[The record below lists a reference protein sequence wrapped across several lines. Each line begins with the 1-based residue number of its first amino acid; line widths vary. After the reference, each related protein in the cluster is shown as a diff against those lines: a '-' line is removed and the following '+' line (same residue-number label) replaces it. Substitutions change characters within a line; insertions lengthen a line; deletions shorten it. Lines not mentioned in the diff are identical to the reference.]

1 MKSYSL
7 VKTNKSITLA
17 TFFGLYVAQS
27 VPMSFFT
34 TALQVLMRQADFSLT
49 SIALMQLIKLP
60 WILKFLWSPLVDRR
74 CISTADYK
82 RFIIRSEMVYA
93 LLILVIGFLDINTNI
108 QLILLLLI
116 CSFVASAS
124 QDIATDALAILT
136 FRSENKGMINS
147 MQAMGSFGG
156 ALIGSGVLLMILH
169 QFGWRTVTVCMCM
182 IVMVVILPLKYNKGI
197 QAGDKSET
205 VYAKRADFIWFF
217 SQKGIWRQVCFLILY
232 YSSFIG
238 ILSILRPYLV
248 DLGYGLKEI
257 GFMSGIFGTAVAFVA
272 AYPAG
277 KLIKKFGCNTI
288 RIWVAV
294 LILVSTLYFMQMS
307 YTHPTKIALYI
318 GIMLL
323 WSSYGMGSVV
333 VYTSAMDC
341 VRAGREG
348 TDFTVQTVL
357 AQLSGIIVASVSGL
371 VADRMGYSGLFAME
385 LALAFVSL
393 IFIAI
398 FFKNKK
404 SKNAKTG
411 NNSKI

>member
-7 VKTNKSITLA
+7 VKTNKRITLA

-60 WILKFLWSPLVDRR
+60 WILKFLWSPLVDRC

-93 LLILVIGFLDINTNI
+93 VLILVIGFLDINTNI

-205 VYAKRADFIWFF
+205 VYARRADFIWFF

>member
-1 MKSYSL
+1 MRSFSL
-7 VKTNKSITLA
+7 VKSNKSITLG
-17 TFFGLYVAQS
+17 TFFALYVAQS

-60 WILKFLWSPLVDRR
+60 WILKFLWSPLVDRC
-74 CISTADYK
+74 CISTGDYK
-82 RFIIRSEMVYA
+82 RFIIRSEIIYA
-93 LLILVIGFLDINTNI
+93 LLICVIGFLDINTNI

-156 ALIGSGVLLMILH
+156 ALIGSGVLLIVLH
-169 QFGWRTVTVCMCM
+169 QFGWRTVTVCLCM
-182 IVMVVILPLKYNKGI
+182 IVMLALLPLKYNKGV
-197 QAGDKSET
+197 QAGYKSET
-205 VYAKRADFIWFF
+205 VYAKKADFIWFF

-277 KLIKKFGCNTI
+277 KLIKRFGCNKI

-294 LILVSTLYFMQMS
+294 LILISAFYFMEMS
-307 YTHPTKIALYI
+307 YTHATKTAIYI

-357 AQLSGIIVASVSGL
+357 AQLSGIIIASISGL
-371 VADRMGYSGLFAME
+371 VADKMGYSGLFIME
-385 LALAFVSL
+385 FVLACLSL
-393 IFIAI
+393 IFIVI
-398 FFKNKK
+398 FFKNNK
-404 SKNAKTG
+404 SKNAETR
-411 NNSKI
+411 NNTEV